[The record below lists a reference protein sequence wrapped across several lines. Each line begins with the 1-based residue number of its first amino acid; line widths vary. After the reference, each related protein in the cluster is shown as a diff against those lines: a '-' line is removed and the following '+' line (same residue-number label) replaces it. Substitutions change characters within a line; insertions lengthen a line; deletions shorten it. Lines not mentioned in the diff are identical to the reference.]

1 MKKWVKTLGTIAVTA
16 GLVFG
21 AVAPTT
27 LAAGEFDGQT
37 VKVGVVGDSDKQ
49 LWDFVAEKAKKDE
62 GINVEVVNF
71 TDYNLI
77 NGAIADGSLDLNA
90 FQHIIFLEQWNKEN
104 KGDIVSIGFTIVEPL
119 GIYSEKVKS
128 LDEIGDGAKVAIPND
143 PTNQGRALLTL
154 EAAGLI
160 EVDDA
165 KGILVST
172 KDVTK
177 NDKNLVFEELDAAQ
191 TARSLKDV
199 DAAVING
206 NYAADAG
213 LTVKD
218 ALYVDVQDKTKI
230 KDEYKNIIA
239 TRGADK
245 ENPLFKKVV
254 EIYQT
259 DEVAKKIEELSKNS
273 KIPVW

>member
-1 MKKWVKTLGTIAVTA
+1 MKKWVKTLGIIAVTA

-21 AVAPTT
+21 AVAPTA

-49 LWDFVAEKAKKDE
+49 LWDFVAEKAKKEE

-77 NGAIADGSLDLNA
+77 NGATADGSLDLNA

>member
-21 AVAPTT
+21 AVAPTA

-49 LWDFVAEKAKKDE
+49 LWDFVAEKAKKEE

-77 NGAIADGSLDLNA
+77 NGATADGSLDLNA

-104 KGDIVSIGFTIVEPL
+104 KGDIVNIGFTIIEPL

-128 LDEIGDGAKVAIPND
+128 LDEVAEGAKIAIPND

-172 KDVTK
+172 QDVTK
-177 NDKNLVFEELDAAQ
+177 NDKKLVFEELDAAQ

-218 ALYVDVQDKTKI
+218 ALYVDIQDKTKI

-245 ENPLFKKVV
+245 DNKLFNKVV

>member
-1 MKKWVKTLGTIAVTA
+1 MKNTFKKFATLTFAA
-16 GLVFG
+16 GLLAG
-21 AVAPTT
+21 AVAPNVH
-27 LAAGEFDGQT
+27 AAKEFEGKK
-37 VKVGVVGDSDKQ
+37 VKVGVVGDADKE
-49 LWDFVAEKAKKDE
+49 LWQFVADKAKKDE
-62 GINVEVVNF
+62 GIEIEVVNF
-71 TDYNLI
+71 SDYNQV
-77 NGAIADGSLDLNA
+77 NPATADGSLDLNA
-90 FQHIIFLEQWNKEN
+90 FQHIIFLNEWNKAN
-104 KGDIVSIGFTIVEPL
+104 KGDLVSLGFTIVEPL
-119 GIYSEKVKS
+119 GLYSEKVKKV
-128 LDEIGDGAKVAIPND
+128 DELKEGAKIAIPND

-154 EAAGLI
+154 EQAGLI

-165 KGILVST
+165 KGILASV

-177 NDKNLVFEELDAAQ
+177 NDKKLVFEELEASQ

-206 NYAADAG
+206 NYAADSG

-218 ALYVDVQDKTKI
+218 AVFVDVSDKTKI
-230 KDEYKNIIA
+230 KDDYKNIIVA
-239 TRGADK
+239 KGDQK
-245 ENPLFKKVV
+245 DNKLYKKVV

>member
-21 AVAPTT
+21 AVAPTA

-49 LWDFVAEKAKKDE
+49 LWDFVAEKAKKEE

-77 NGAIADGSLDLNA
+77 NGATADGSLDLNA

-104 KGDIVSIGFTIVEPL
+104 KGDIVNIGFTIIEPL

-128 LDEIGDGAKVAIPND
+128 LDEVAEGAKIAIPND

-172 KDVTK
+172 QDVTK
-177 NDKNLVFEELDAAQ
+177 NDKKLVFEELDAAQ

-218 ALYVDVQDKTKI
+218 ALYVDIQDKTKI